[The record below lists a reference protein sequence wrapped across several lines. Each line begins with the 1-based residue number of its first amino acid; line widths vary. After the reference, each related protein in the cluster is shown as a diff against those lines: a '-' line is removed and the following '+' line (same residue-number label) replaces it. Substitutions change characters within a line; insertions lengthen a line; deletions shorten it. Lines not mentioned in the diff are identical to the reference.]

1 MVRKCNKRINLF
13 NGLILFSKE
22 NLNGTII
29 KSYMACKRQ
38 GWLASRKLTPL
49 VSNVFIQTGTSLS
62 NLRKN
67 TSKKFGNIEL
77 DEIIKGKHIIVKE
90 YKKTFSNIEASK
102 MQLLFYMKNLK
113 EELNL
118 NKIDGYIIS
127 EETNEKLF
135 LPFDS
140 KNEEKINKLIDEILV
155 ALNNSQI
162 PKFTRTKLCDY
173 CGHNMYCL

>member
-1 MVRKCNKRINLF
+1 MFTNEI
-13 NGLILFSKE
+13 
-22 NLNGTII
+22 LNGTII
-29 KSYMACKRQ
+29 KSYIACKRQ

-49 VSNVFIQTGTSLS
+49 VSNTYIQMGTALS
-62 NLRKN
+62 NIRKES
-67 TSKKFGNIEL
+67 SKRIGNIEI
-77 DEIIKGKHIIVKE
+77 DEIEKGKHIIVKE

-118 NKIDGYIIS
+118 SKIDGYIIS

-140 KNEEKINKLIDEILV
+140 KNEEKIDKLINEILV
-155 ALNNSQI
+155 ALNNNQI

-173 CGHNMYCL
+173 CGHNIYCL

>member
-1 MVRKCNKRINLF
+1 MNSFDLTGTLINSYVVCKRKAWLNSRKINPNKSNSFLLMGSSYNKNRTTQKRI
-13 NGLILFSKE
+13 
-22 NLNGTII
+22 
-29 KSYMACKRQ
+29 
-38 GWLASRKLTPL
+38 
-49 VSNVFIQTGTSLS
+49 
-62 NLRKN
+62 
-67 TSKKFGNIEL
+67 GNIEL
-77 DEIIKGKHIIVKE
+77 DEIVKGKHIVVKE

-127 EETNEKLF
+127 EETNEKMF

-155 ALNNSQI
+155 ALNNNQI

>member
-1 MVRKCNKRINLF
+1 MARKSNKRIYIF
-13 NGLILFSKE
+13 NGLVLFTSE
-22 NLNGTII
+22 ILNGTII

-49 VSNVFIQTGTSLS
+49 VSNTYIQIGTALS
-62 NLRKN
+62 NIRKES
-67 TSKKFGNIEL
+67 SKRIGNIEL
-77 DEIIKGKHIIVKE
+77 DEIEKGKHIVVKE

-118 NKIDGYIIS
+118 SKIDGYIIS
-127 EETNEKLF
+127 EETNEKVF

-140 KNEEKINKLIDEILV
+140 KNEEKIDKLINEILV
-155 ALNNSQI
+155 ALNNNQI
-162 PKFTRTKLCDY
+162 PKFRRTKLCDY

>member
-1 MVRKCNKRINLF
+1 MFTNEI
-13 NGLILFSKE
+13 
-22 NLNGTII
+22 LNGTII
-29 KSYMACKRQ
+29 KSYIACKRQ

-49 VSNVFIQTGTSLS
+49 VSNTYIQMGTALS
-62 NLRKN
+62 NIRKES
-67 TSKKFGNIEL
+67 SKRIGNIEI
-77 DEIIKGKHIIVKE
+77 DEIEKGKHIIVKE

-113 EELNL
+113 KELNL

-140 KNEEKINKLIDEILV
+140 KNEEKIDKLIDEILV

-173 CGHNMYCL
+173 CGHNIYCL

>member
-1 MVRKCNKRINLF
+1 M
-13 NGLILFSKE
+13 FSTE

-49 VSNVFIQTGTSLS
+49 VSNTYIQMGTALS
-62 NLRKN
+62 NIRKE
-67 TSKKFGNIEL
+67 TSKRIGNIEL
-77 DEIIKGKHIIVKE
+77 DEIEKGKHIIVKE

-113 EELNL
+113 KELNL

-140 KNEEKINKLIDEILV
+140 KNEEKIDKLIDEILV

-173 CGHNMYCL
+173 CGHNIYCL